1 MQGAQALGVWDR
13 RGRVARLRPKRGEP
27 KLTRASVKPATEAAS
42 GAAPPR
48 PLHAMLPLAHGGDRV
63 KTLSACSPW
72 PSRAAAW
79 AARPATPTLF
89 LPGAFVPKPQNTPP
103 GRWGGP
109 ITPELCPWLCLDP
122 SRLLDRGTGQW
133 SPPGVDGRSLLRAQ
147 GLLVSP
153 RGPGQRGTQKP
164 ESGSPAC
171 PPLASSL

>member
-1 MQGAQALGVWDR
+1 MAGKQVSQSPRGTRVGGSLVTSGDRSCAWGGEPGDSEASPAASRPVQGAQALGVWDR
-13 RGRVARLRPKRGEP
+13 RGRVARLRPKCGEP
-27 KLTRASVKPATEAAS
+27 ELTRAGVKPAPEAAS

-63 KTLSACSPW
+63 KTLSSCSPW

-109 ITPELCPWLCLDP
+109 ITPELCP
-122 SRLLDRGTGQW
+122 
-133 SPPGVDGRSLLRAQ
+133 
-147 GLLVSP
+147 
-153 RGPGQRGTQKP
+153 
-164 ESGSPAC
+164 
-171 PPLASSL
+171 

>member
-1 MQGAQALGVWDR
+1 MAGKQVSQSPRGTRVGGSRVTSGDRSCAWGGEPGDSEASLAASRPVQGAQTLGVWDR

-27 KLTRASVKPATEAAS
+27 ELTRAGVKPATEAAS

-63 KTLSACSPW
+63 KTLSPCSPW

-109 ITPELCPWLCLDP
+109 ITPELCP
-122 SRLLDRGTGQW
+122 
-133 SPPGVDGRSLLRAQ
+133 
-147 GLLVSP
+147 
-153 RGPGQRGTQKP
+153 
-164 ESGSPAC
+164 
-171 PPLASSL
+171 